1 MFIRS
6 TAISDH
12 HERLWGGH
20 GSQCITMPVPQF
32 LAAAGIG
39 RTMLYELIGAGEIE
53 SVKIGKRRLIVVQSY
68 LDLLARRRAAEA
80 EQRR

>member
-1 MFIRS
+1 
-6 TAISDH
+6 
-12 HERLWGGH
+12 
-20 GSQCITMPVPQF
+20 MPVPQF

-53 SVKIGKRRLIVVQSY
+53 SVKIGKRRLIIVQSY

-80 EQRR
+80 ERWR